1 MKRFLFA
8 TILVAAGVHRAA
20 ADCNIAVGAT
30 VKQYWP
36 ASGTTSWA
44 GDTRCDNVKTGTNCH
59 LSGWLYQPSGSGKHP
74 AIVYSTN
81 APHQGA
87 RFDTCEVVNY
97 FVPKGYVVFVPYAR
111 GTDDISPH
119 NAIAPGEGFHNTGTN
134 HLDTGSGSSVDTLYA
149 DEEEA
154 YDLQIA
160 FQYVQAMSN
169 VDPAKVAV
177 FGHGDGGTRA
187 AFLAETPLMTPNP
200 AVTINLSGAVWS
212 WTSDPQWAADLEP
225 AAEYHITPVLYQ
237 AVANESSTG
246 TYPATIDQFTYAG
259 QYSGS
264 RPAKLALYAGF
275 TVSSSAQ
282 TICNN
287 RGYNANR
294 CASFTFVTD
303 GDQVARWIDVVHDYL
318 VQYGVY

>member
-1 MKRFLFA
+1 MKR
-8 TILVAAGVHRAA
+8 TILISILLAAAAHRAS
-20 ADCNIAVGAT
+20 ADCNITVGAS

-44 GDTRCDNVKTGTNCH
+44 GDTRCDDPKDGTNCH
-59 LSGWLYQPSGSGKHP
+59 LSGWLYQPSGTGKHP

-81 APHQGA
+81 APHTGS

-111 GTDDISPH
+111 GTDDDSPY
-119 NAIAPGEGFHNTGTN
+119 NPIAPGEGFHNTGVN
-134 HLDTGSGSSVDTLYA
+134 HLDTGNTLDA
-149 DEEEA
+149 DNEEA
-154 YDLQIA
+154 YDLQLA

-169 VDPAKVAV
+169 VDASKVAV
-177 FGHGDGGTRA
+177 FGAGDGGTRA
-187 AFLAETPLMTPNP
+187 AFLAETPLSTPNP

-212 WTSDPQWAADLEP
+212 WSSDPQWAADLEP

-237 AVANESSTG
+237 AVANESSSG
-246 TYPATIDQFTYAG
+246 TYDATLGQFTYAG
-259 QYSGS
+259 QDSGS
-264 RPAKLALYAGF
+264 RPAKLALYSAY
-275 TVSSSAQ
+275 TISSSAQ

-287 RGYNANR
+287 DGYGANR
-294 CASFTFVTD
+294 CASYTFVTD
-303 GDQVARWIDVVHDYL
+303 AAQVARWIDVVHDYL